1 MTHLIDVIVEELE
14 SPDSEDGLDSDEVP
28 YRHYT
33 LVMKSLK
40 QPASTYL
47 LIDSKEEKVHLN
59 LLTCQPFY
67 LVTMATQCDTKS
79 CISVNMVPIWSLLRD
94 SKHTK

>member
-1 MTHLIDVIVEELE
+1 MTHMIDVIVEELE
-14 SPDSEDGLDSDEVP
+14 SQDSEDGTVDADVVP

-47 LIDSKEEKVHLN
+47 LIDSKEEKVQISFDRHNLHLFK
-59 LLTCQPFY
+59 L
-67 LVTMATQCDTKS
+67 
-79 CISVNMVPIWSLLRD
+79 
-94 SKHTK
+94 

>member
-1 MTHLIDVIVEELE
+1 MPFSMTLMIDVIVAEMEA
-14 SPDSEDGLDSDEVP
+14 PDSEDGLDAEPIP

-47 LIDSKEEKVHLN
+47 LIDSKEEKVVYRKHAFSSFTLPIIRFICSPKFC
-59 LLTCQPFY
+59 LTIVSNNSWVSQ
-67 LVTMATQCDTKS
+67 LS
-79 CISVNMVPIWSLLRD
+79 
-94 SKHTK
+94 

>member
-1 MTHLIDVIVEELE
+1 MTHMIDVIVEELE
-14 SPDSEDGLDSDEVP
+14 SPDHDACLSAETVP

-47 LIDSKEEKVHLN
+47 LIDSEQEKVCT
-59 LLTCQPFY
+59 LLSQSYQALQTCY
-67 LVTMATQCDTKS
+67 L
-79 CISVNMVPIWSLLRD
+79 
-94 SKHTK
+94 

>member
-1 MTHLIDVIVEELE
+1 MPFSMTLMIDVIVAEMEA
-14 SPDSEDGLDSDEVP
+14 PDSEDGLDAEPIP

-47 LIDSKEEKVHLN
+47 LIDSKEEKVVYRKRAFSSFTLPIKHFLLN
-59 LLTCQPFY
+59 RCFQ
-67 LVTMATQCDTKS
+67 
-79 CISVNMVPIWSLLRD
+79 
-94 SKHTK
+94 

>member
-1 MTHLIDVIVEELE
+1 MTHMIDVFVEEFE
-14 SPDSEDGLDSDEVP
+14 SPDSEDGLDAEPIP

-47 LIDSKEEKVHLN
+47 LIDSKEEKVIFDFLFS
-59 LLTCQPFY
+59 QPFY
-67 LVTMATQCDTKS
+67 LYTF
-79 CISVNMVPIWSLLRD
+79 II
-94 SKHTK
+94 

>member
-1 MTHLIDVIVEELE
+1 MTHLIDVIVDELE
-14 SPDSEDGLDSDEVP
+14 SPDSEDGAKDADPVP

-47 LIDSKEEKVHLN
+47 LIDSKEEKVL
-59 LLTCQPFY
+59 
-67 LVTMATQCDTKS
+67 
-79 CISVNMVPIWSLLRD
+79 ISFD
-94 SKHTK
+94 

>member
-1 MTHLIDVIVEELE
+1 MPFSMTLMIDVIVEDME
-14 SPDSEDGLDSDEVP
+14 SPDSEDGLDSEPIP

-47 LIDSKEEKVHLN
+47 LIDSKEEKVIYN
-59 LLTCQPFY
+59 AGY
-67 LVTMATQCDTKS
+67 
-79 CISVNMVPIWSLLRD
+79 
-94 SKHTK
+94 

>member
-1 MTHLIDVIVEELE
+1 MTHMIDVIVEELE
-14 SPDSEDGLDSDEVP
+14 SPDSNDGTVGADPIP

-47 LIDSKEEKVHLN
+47 LIDSKEEKVPSFVLVMQHFLQWYTMEYPMSN
-59 LLTCQPFY
+59 LYFLGIHTSLCIPR
-67 LVTMATQCDTKS
+67 KS
-79 CISVNMVPIWSLLRD
+79 IA
-94 SKHTK
+94 